1 VRKKG
6 FEHLIDA
13 WARVETSPAAI
24 LAIAGDGDLRDELR
38 ERARAAGV
46 ASRVFFLG
54 NLSQDDVGA
63 YLGAAD
69 VVVIPSIRDDSGN
82 VDGLPN
88 IVLEALSAGAAVV
101 ATTAGGIGTVVDH
114 ERTGLVVPERRP
126 DAIADAVQRLASS
139 PALRSSLGEA
149 ARHMVETRFGWGHTA
164 ERFEAAYRRAV
175 ANKAGGR

>member
-1 VRKKG
+1 MTP
-6 FEHLIDA
+6 E
-13 WARVETSPAAI
+13 
-24 LAIAGDGDLRDELR
+24 LRDFY
-38 ERARAAGV
+38 RARRVLITGGMGFIGSNLARLLAEAGADILV
-46 ASRVFFLG
+46 VDSLNPEYGG
-54 NLSQDDVGA
+54 NRFNL
-63 YLGAAD
+63 
-69 VVVIPSIRDDSGN
+69 
-82 VDGLPN
+82 DGLPN